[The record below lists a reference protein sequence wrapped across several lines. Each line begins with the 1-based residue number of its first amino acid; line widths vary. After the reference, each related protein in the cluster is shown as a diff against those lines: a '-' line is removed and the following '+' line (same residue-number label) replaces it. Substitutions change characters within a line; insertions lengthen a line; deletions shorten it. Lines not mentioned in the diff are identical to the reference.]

1 MTNNNLFVK
10 ITAML
15 DKIKS
20 KFKIQKDIQELEK
33 TPFYIRLT
41 GKLNK
46 SVTRANIQRDLN
58 DIAHNQTIRINA
70 RINRARLRT
79 SLTTATREAQ
89 TQVQNNPIIVPV
101 EVDNNGLQNV
111 QNNLND
117 IQNEQQ
123 QINNHGMGLQG
134 AIVNYISWHQILAAI
149 RQAIKKVVE
158 TITELNKKQTDLQ
171 IVTGKSNS
179 EIQSLMRSYNTL
191 AKDLSAT
198 TSDIADAADEW
209 LRQGRSVKDTNE
221 LIADSTILAKVGQIE
236 TSDATKYLTSALN
249 GFHKEASEAI
259 NIVDKLT
266 GVDLESATSAG
277 GLAEAMSRCANSADV
292 AGVSMDALIGY
303 IATVAEVTQ
312 KSDSVVGESFK
323 TILARMGKIKLNNW
337 IDEDGNDISGE
348 INDIEKTLSRFNI
361 KLRTSA
367 TEFRNFEDVIYDV
380 GTSWDKFSSIEKNA
394 IASAFGGVYQREN
407 VITLFENFNR
417 ALELSE
423 ISANS
428 AGTAYQ
434 KFEIYENSLEA
445 ATNRLTA
452 SFESLAYNPANVD
465 FVKNLAVCASEI
477 VTFIDET
484 KLLQTTLTALIFT
497 GAIRGLMFLG
507 RRMIIARNSIANL
520 SSAMN
525 LVRQGSS
532 LTGQQMNELA
542 IIYNRCTEAQQR
554 LILSSRNLDN
564 ELRSRILHTAGLS
577 DEQIQATLATNGF
590 ATAEGVATTATFSL
604 RGAFEALK
612 VSIASNPIGLIV
624 TALTL
629 TVTAISAYNQ
639 SQQEAIDKAKD
650 LGETAKQT
658 TDDISSLYAKYLE
671 LNQAVADGTGSKED
685 LTSATND
692 LLKSLGLEGIAIST
706 LIDKYGSLEEAMANI
721 SLDALKDAHGDLV
734 ASVNAY
740 ESELLNAG
748 KNGLGKNN
756 WFDFYQP
763 TFNADTVDYAEA
775 RGLDKNKLFN
785 DYNTVIKVLKDVKN
799 LEATAFSDEFG
810 DRYELKLLGD
820 ETTVEGIRQNYE
832 TLFDLR
838 QKLIESL
845 GAERAGSLTLYKE
858 VNSRLDELKTAYEN
872 YTNEVTALNQNAAKT
887 AVLESLKGKELP
899 KTQEEFTQ
907 FYDSL
912 IADATTAGAELRN
925 QFIGSDEDIKNAIEA
940 SLQSMGAFSEFTI
953 TVPVETQI
961 IPTVTADTEKI
972 KANLTATKEKIED
985 VFKNTDLFDK
995 AKETLAKDEA
1005 IDFDDVLKLI
1015 EVDDSLAGKFKKT
1028 ADGYTIAVDELTTAH
1043 DKYIQS
1049 TKEQLQA
1056 EIDNAEK
1063 TKSEAEK
1070 HIEEYKSKVNNLN
1083 YSAQYASGA
1092 REKQD
1097 EYNEA
1102 IKTEEQNIEQLNA
1115 TIEQNKLLLGECDS
1129 VTSDFSNTLTEASNK
1144 TKLIKQAM
1152 TDMNDEGHISSSTY
1166 AEIVEMGGNYTKCLE
1181 IQNGKITLN
1190 VTKLKELETQ
1200 EYKNEI
1206 SANKLAIAELQ
1217 ASAAFTAMYGGDTS
1231 AISERIHQLV
1241 EENTVLELLIDEIN
1255 NVSANSSTDPHKE
1268 AFEKEYNQR
1277 KHWLNMGQ
1285 ITEAQFYEWLNKA
1298 NTDYFAN
1305 KKKYVDEYRK
1315 YLEEFHS
1322 WEVKEAKNAYD
1333 DIVEALDN
1341 SIDKA
1346 KDKIDSGKLSLNPDE
1361 DKNVYKYYD
1370 KVVNDYDEKIAE
1382 AQKRIGYLLSN
1393 GGYEN
1398 NKDEIDELYDN
1409 IINWKTEIDKIGAE
1423 SKETLH
1429 DYIVQGVDDGIDE
1442 IDRNIDR
1449 GQYSLKFADD
1459 NNVYQ
1464 ARNEKVNLL
1473 LEKRNELLR
1482 RRNELL
1488 ADGYD
1493 ITSDEVRNLND
1504 DIEGIKDDI
1513 LDIMTENFE
1522 AYYQEQIDALE
1533 KIKDENEK
1541 IRKEEELRLN
1551 IMKAQKALLDAQ
1563 NNRNQ
1568 LVFSGGQFSYEVD
1581 QEAVLSAM
1589 DEVKDAQ
1596 QSIEDFNIDEQ
1607 IDKLKDSQDKVS
1619 ETVQKIFNLMW
1630 TKWTGEELPQA
1641 TLPVTTSNTTDKTGE
1656 NDAIYQYVRKL
1667 GSNLSYEQFSKV
1679 FPTAYSNANLGTN
1692 SVVDRMVSGTALDTN
1707 VVNNNIDNSSRVTMG
1722 DVNITVQGGT
1732 SIEMLQ
1738 EFADK
1743 VGSYFQQYTIQNNY
1757 RKR

>member
-134 AIVNYISWHQILAAI
+134 AIANYISWHQILTAI

-434 KFEIYENSLEA
+434 KFEIYEISLEA

-452 SFESLAYNPANVD
+452 SFESLAYNPANVA

-590 ATAEGVATTATFSL
+590 ATAEGAATTATFSL

-639 SQQEAIDKAKD
+639 SQQEAIDKAK
-650 LGETAKQT
+650 EASEAVKSQ
-658 TDDISSLYAKYLE
+658 AEELE
-671 LNQAVADGTGSKED
+671 DYTKKVIELRSELENNNITEQE
-685 LTSATND
+685 ATNIREELSKIQD
-692 LLKSLGLEGIAIST
+692 EI
-706 LIDKYGSLEEAMANI
+706 IDKYGKEAEGINLVTGKLEDQIETIHELNKAKYKETYGLNKEGYDNAVKNI
-721 SLDALKDAHGDLV
+721 KEQRLMLDDERIGVYGLSAVK
-734 ASVNAY
+734 Y
-740 ESELLNAG
+740 KMSELLKDVG
-748 KNGLGKNN
+748 FDIYKNGR
-756 WFDFYQP
+756 DFGVRDYTSDIYTIDKKLEEVFERTTALKEEAEKAGQ
-763 TFNADTVDYAEA
+763 TLLANDYDNILTYISSVRGDWSDKLIKDNEELYSQWLQNGSDYSDEYIDLIRAKASLEYAVEDGNAEKIAEA
-775 RGLDKNKLFN
+775 R
-785 DYNTVIKVLKDVKN
+785 IKWNETYQNAVAEAEANGDTDVSKYF
-799 LEATAFSDEFG
+799 EKFFG
-810 DRYELKLLGD
+810 DISEKY
-820 ETTVEGIRQNYE
+820 
-832 TLFDLR
+832 
-838 QKLIESL
+838 
-845 GAERAGSLTLYKE
+845 APE
-858 VNSRLDELKTAYEN
+858 VS
-872 YTNEVTALNQNAAKT
+872 
-887 AVLESLKGKELP
+887 
-899 KTQEEFTQ
+899 
-907 FYDSL
+907 
-912 IADATTAGAELRN
+912 
-925 QFIGSDEDIKNAIEA
+925 
-940 SLQSMGAFSEFTI
+940 
-953 TVPVETQI
+953 VETEI

-985 VFKNTDLFDK
+985 IFKNTDLFDK
-995 AKETLAKDEA
+995 AKETLAKGEA

-1028 ADGYTIAVDELTTAH
+1028 ADGYKIAVDELTTAH

-1070 HIEEYKSKVNNLN
+1070 HIEEYKSKVDNLN

-1102 IKTEEQNIEQLNA
+1102 IKTEEQNIEQLNT

-1129 VTSDFSNTLTEASNK
+1129 VTSDFSNTLTEVSNK

-1206 SANKLAIAELQ
+1206 SANKLAIAELTMT
-1217 ASAAFTAMYGGDTS
+1217 AALSAGNVGVITAVSKQIQDLQ
-1231 AISERIHQLV
+1231 ERNAL
-1241 EENTVLELLIDEIN
+1241 LELLIDEIN
-1255 NVSANSSTDPHKE
+1255 NVSASSDPHKE

-1277 KHWLNMGQ
+1277 KHWLNMGK

-1409 IINWKTEIDKIGAE
+1409 ITNWKTEIDKIGAE

-1473 LEKRNELLR
+1473 LEKRNEFLR

-1732 SIEMLQ
+1732 SQEMLDEFCDKLGFYIRQ
-1738 EFADK
+1738 EFTKA
-1743 VGSYFQQYTIQNNY
+1743 NY
-1757 RKR
+1757 PKR

>member
-1 MTNNNLFVK
+1 MVFKTVDGHITNIF
-10 ITAML
+10 
-15 DKIKS
+15 
-20 KFKIQKDIQELEK
+20 
-33 TPFYIRLT
+33 
-41 GKLNK
+41 NK
-46 SVTRANIQRDLN
+46 
-58 DIAHNQTIRINA
+58 
-70 RINRARLRT
+70 
-79 SLTTATREAQ
+79 
-89 TQVQNNPIIVPV
+89 
-101 EVDNNGLQNV
+101 
-111 QNNLND
+111 
-117 IQNEQQ
+117 
-123 QINNHGMGLQG
+123 
-134 AIVNYISWHQILAAI
+134 
-149 RQAIKKVVE
+149 
-158 TITELNKKQTDLQ
+158 
-171 IVTGKSNS
+171 
-179 EIQSLMRSYNTL
+179 
-191 AKDLSAT
+191 
-198 TSDIADAADEW
+198 
-209 LRQGRSVKDTNE
+209 
-221 LIADSTILAKVGQIE
+221 
-236 TSDATKYLTSALN
+236 
-249 GFHKEASEAI
+249 
-259 NIVDKLT
+259 VDKLNT
-266 GVDLESATSAG
+266 GFKLTNNELQGFVNAFNQF
-277 GLAEAMSRCANSADV
+277 NSKQNFGTEYSDFINGV
-292 AGVSMDALIGY
+292 ASKN
-303 IATVAEVTQ
+303 T
-312 KSDSVVGESFK
+312 
-323 TILARMGKIKLNNW
+323 
-337 IDEDGNDISGE
+337 DIS
-348 INDIEKTLSRFNI
+348 SM
-361 KLRTSA
+361 
-367 TEFRNFEDVIYDV
+367 FETI
-380 GTSWDKFSSIEKNA
+380 
-394 IASAFGGVYQREN
+394 
-407 VITLFENFNR
+407 
-417 ALELSE
+417 
-423 ISANS
+423 
-428 AGTAYQ
+428 
-434 KFEIYENSLEA
+434 
-445 ATNRLTA
+445 
-452 SFESLAYNPANVD
+452 
-465 FVKNLAVCASEI
+465 VKNGERA
-477 VTFIDET
+477 
-484 KLLQTTLTALIFT
+484 
-497 GAIRGLMFLG
+497 
-507 RRMIIARNSIANL
+507 
-520 SSAMN
+520 
-525 LVRQGSS
+525 
-532 LTGQQMNELA
+532 
-542 IIYNRCTEAQQR
+542 
-554 LILSSRNLDN
+554 
-564 ELRSRILHTAGLS
+564 
-577 DEQIQATLATNGF
+577 
-590 ATAEGVATTATFSL
+590 
-604 RGAFEALK
+604 K
-612 VSIASNPIGLIV
+612 VSISSVYEAILDGNTKGYRNVKNIIEMFNQVQQSGKDNAQDFADAVGKTNPALGKYLKGLKDAEAGLKGYSAQLALATLKTIGLRAV
-624 TALTL
+624 TTL
-629 TVTAISAYNQ
+629 LNTAISLVISGIINSIVSLIN
-639 SQQEAIDKAKD
+639 SQQEAIDKAK
-650 LGETAKQT
+650 EASEAVKSQ
-658 TDDISSLYAKYLE
+658 AEELE
-671 LNQAVADGTGSKED
+671 DYTKKVIELRSELESNNITEQE
-685 LTSATND
+685 ATNIREELSKIQD
-692 LLKSLGLEGIAIST
+692 EI
-706 LIDKYGSLEEAMANI
+706 IDKYGKEAEGINLVTGKLEDQIETIQELNKAKYEEVYGLNKEGYDNAVKNI
-721 SLDALKDAHGDLV
+721 KEQRLMFDDERIGVYGLSAVK
-734 ASVNAY
+734 Y
-740 ESELLNAG
+740 KMSELLKDVG
-748 KNGLGKNN
+748 FDIYKNGK
-756 WFDFYQP
+756 DFGVRDYTSDIYTIDEKLKEVFERTTALKEEAEKAGQ
-763 TFNADTVDYAEA
+763 TLLANDYDNILTYISSVRRDWSDKLIKDNEELYSQWLQNGSDYSDEYIDLIRAKASLEYAVEDGNAEKIAEA
-775 RGLDKNKLFN
+775 R
-785 DYNTVIKVLKDVKN
+785 IKWDEVYQNAVAEAEANGDTDVSKYF
-799 LEATAFSDEFG
+799 EKFFG
-810 DRYELKLLGD
+810 DISEKY
-820 ETTVEGIRQNYE
+820 V
-832 TLFDLR
+832 
-838 QKLIESL
+838 
-845 GAERAGSLTLYKE
+845 
-858 VNSRLDELKTAYEN
+858 
-872 YTNEVTALNQNAAKT
+872 
-887 AVLESLKGKELP
+887 P
-899 KTQEEFTQ
+899 KV
-907 FYDSL
+907 S
-912 IADATTAGAELRN
+912 
-925 QFIGSDEDIKNAIEA
+925 
-940 SLQSMGAFSEFTI
+940 
-953 TVPVETQI
+953 VETEI

-985 VFKNTDLFDK
+985 IFKNTDLFDK

-1028 ADGYTIAVDELTTAH
+1028 ADGYKIAVDELTTAH

-1063 TKSEAEK
+1063 AKSEAEK
-1070 HIEEYKSKVNNLN
+1070 HIEEYKSKVENFDPFTVLL
-1083 YSAQYASGA
+1083 YAPTN
-1092 REKQD
+1092 EKLD
-1097 EYNEA
+1097 FYEYNEA

-1129 VTSDFSNTLTEASNK
+1129 VTSDFSNTLTEVSNK

-1206 SANKLAIAELQ
+1206 SANKLAIAELTMT
-1217 ASAAFTAMYGGDTS
+1217 AALSAGNVGVITAVSKQIQDLQ
-1231 AISERIHQLV
+1231 ERNAL
-1241 EENTVLELLIDEIN
+1241 LELLIDEIN
-1255 NVSANSSTDPHKE
+1255 NVSVNSSTDPHKE

-1341 SIDKA
+1341 NIDKA
-1346 KDKIDSGKLSLNPDE
+1346 KDKIDSGKLSLNSDE

-1370 KVVNDYDEKIAE
+1370 KVVSDYGEKIAE

-1409 IINWKTEIDKIGAE
+1409 ITNWKTEIDKIGAE

-1449 GQYSLKFADD
+1449 GQYGLKFTDD

-1473 LEKRNELLR
+1473 LEKRNALLR

-1493 ITSDEVRNLND
+1493 ITSDEVHNLND

-1630 TKWTGEELPQA
+1630 TRWTGEELPQA
-1641 TLPVTTSNTTDKTGE
+1641 TLPATTSNTTDKTGE

-1692 SVVDRMVSGTALDTN
+1692 NVVDRMVSGTALDTN

>member
-20 KFKIQKDIQELEK
+20 KLKIQKDIQELEK

-58 DIAHNQTIRINA
+58 DIARNQTIRINA
-70 RINRARLRT
+70 KINRARLRT

-111 QNNLND
+111 QNNLHD

-123 QINNHGMGLQG
+123 QINNHGIGLQG
-134 AIVNYISWHQILAAI
+134 AIVNYISWHQILTAI

-525 LVRQGSS
+525 LARQGSS

-590 ATAEGVATTATFSL
+590 ATAEGAATTATFSL

-639 SQQEAIDKAKD
+639 SQQEAIDKAK
-650 LGETAKQT
+650 EASEAVKSQ
-658 TDDISSLYAKYLE
+658 AEELE
-671 LNQAVADGTGSKED
+671 DYTKKVIELRSELESNNITEQE
-685 LTSATND
+685 ATNIREELSKIQD
-692 LLKSLGLEGIAIST
+692 EI
-706 LIDKYGSLEEAMANI
+706 IDKYGKEAEGINLVTGKLEDQIETIQELNKAKYEEAYSLNKEGYDNAVKNI
-721 SLDALKDAHGDLV
+721 QEQRLMLDDSRIGIYGMSAVK
-734 ASVNAY
+734 Y
-740 ESELLNAG
+740 KMSELLKDVGFDIYRNDKDFGVRDYTSDIYTIDKKLEEVFGRTTALKEEAEKAGQTLLANDYDNILTYISSVRRDWSDKLIKDNEELYSQWLQNGSDYSDEYIDLIRAKASLEYAVEDGNAE
-748 KNGLGKNN
+748 KI
-756 WFDFYQP
+756 
-763 TFNADTVDYAEA
+763 AEA
-775 RGLDKNKLFN
+775 R
-785 DYNTVIKVLKDVKN
+785 IKWNEVYQNAVAEAEANGDTDVSKYF
-799 LEATAFSDEFG
+799 EKYFG
-810 DRYELKLLGD
+810 D
-820 ETTVEGIRQNYE
+820 I
-832 TLFDLR
+832 
-838 QKLIESL
+838 
-845 GAERAGSLTLYKE
+845 
-858 VNSRLDELKTAYEN
+858 
-872 YTNEVTALNQNAAKT
+872 
-887 AVLESLKGKELP
+887 
-899 KTQEEFTQ
+899 
-907 FYDSL
+907 
-912 IADATTAGAELRN
+912 
-925 QFIGSDEDIKNAIEA
+925 
-940 SLQSMGAFSEFTI
+940 SEKYVPE
-953 TVPVETQI
+953 VPVETKI

-985 VFKNTDLFDK
+985 IFKNTDLFDK
-995 AKETLAKDEA
+995 AKETLAKGEA

-1056 EIDNAEK
+1056 EINNAEK
-1063 TKSEAEK
+1063 AKSEAEK

-1129 VTSDFSNTLTEASNK
+1129 VTSDFSNTLTEVSNK

-1241 EENTVLELLIDEIN
+1241 EENTLLELLIGEIN
-1255 NVSANSSTDPHKE
+1255 NVSVNSSTDPHKE

-1341 SIDKA
+1341 NIDKA

-1361 DKNVYKYYD
+1361 DENVYKYYD
-1370 KVVNDYDEKIAE
+1370 KVVSDYGEKIAE
-1382 AQKRIGYLLSN
+1382 AQKRIGYLISN

-1409 IINWKTEIDKIGAE
+1409 ITNWKTEIDKIGAE
-1423 SKETLH
+1423 SKKTLH

-1473 LEKRNELLR
+1473 LEKRNALLR

-1568 LVFSGGQFSYEVD
+1568 LVFSKGQFSYEVD

-1630 TKWTGEELPQA
+1630 TRWTGEELPQV
-1641 TLPVTTSNTTDKTGE
+1641 TLSATTSNTTDKTGE

-1732 SIEMLQ
+1732 SQEMLDEFCDKLGFYIRQ
-1738 EFADK
+1738 EFTKA
-1743 VGSYFQQYTIQNNY
+1743 NY
-1757 RKR
+1757 PKK

>member
-1 MTNNNLFVK
+1 MVF
-10 ITAML
+10 
-15 DKIKS
+15 
-20 KFKIQKDIQELEK
+20 KF
-33 TPFYIRLT
+33 
-41 GKLNK
+41 LNID
-46 SVTRANIQRDLN
+46 TL
-58 DIAHNQTIRINA
+58 
-70 RINRARLRT
+70 LR
-79 SLTTATREAQ
+79 
-89 TQVQNNPIIVPV
+89 N
-101 EVDNNGLQNV
+101 
-111 QNNLND
+111 
-117 IQNEQQ
+117 
-123 QINNHGMGLQG
+123 
-134 AIVNYISWHQILAAI
+134 
-149 RQAIKKVVE
+149 
-158 TITELNKKQTDLQ
+158 
-171 IVTGKSNS
+171 
-179 EIQSLMRSYNTL
+179 
-191 AKDLSAT
+191 
-198 TSDIADAADEW
+198 
-209 LRQGRSVKDTNE
+209 
-221 LIADSTILAKVGQIE
+221 
-236 TSDATKYLTSALN
+236 
-249 GFHKEASEAI
+249 
-259 NIVDKLT
+259 
-266 GVDLESATSAG
+266 
-277 GLAEAMSRCANSADV
+277 
-292 AGVSMDALIGY
+292 
-303 IATVAEVTQ
+303 
-312 KSDSVVGESFK
+312 FK
-323 TILARMGKIKLNNW
+323 N
-337 IDEDGNDISGE
+337 
-348 INDIEKTLSRFNI
+348 
-361 KLRTSA
+361 SA
-367 TEFRNFEDVIYDV
+367 TEVAQIPLASRVTKWVDDFNKLNGSVNSTTADFEKLYQEIGNDSVSNYFKNIQKQGRNAVASIDGVYLSLAGQTKGYKNVNRIIKEYNSITDSTGKTQANYAKQISATNSSFGQYLLKV
-380 GTSWDKFSSIEKNA
+380 GTAK
-394 IASAFGGVYQREN
+394 AS
-407 VITLFENFNR
+407 TLGY
-417 ALELSE
+417 
-423 ISANS
+423 
-428 AGTAYQ
+428 AG
-434 KFEIYENSLEA
+434 
-445 ATNRLTA
+445 
-452 SFESLAYNPANVD
+452 SLAWAT
-465 FVKNLAVCASEI
+465 VKMIGFHAAQTLVFAVIQLIITGIS
-477 VTFIDET
+477 
-484 KLLQTTLTALIFT
+484 KL
-497 GAIRGLMFLG
+497 
-507 RRMIIARNSIANL
+507 
-520 SSAMN
+520 
-525 LVRQGSS
+525 V
-532 LTGQQMNELA
+532 
-542 IIYNRCTEAQQR
+542 
-554 LILSSRNLDN
+554 
-564 ELRSRILHTAGLS
+564 
-577 DEQIQATLATNGF
+577 
-590 ATAEGVATTATFSL
+590 
-604 RGAFEALK
+604 K
-612 VSIASNPIGLIV
+612 
-624 TALTL
+624 
-629 TVTAISAYNQ
+629 
-639 SQQEAIDKAKD
+639 SQQEAIDKAKEASEAVKSQAD
-650 LGETAKQT
+650 E
-658 TDDISSLYAKYLE
+658 LE
-671 LNQAVADGTGSKED
+671 DYTKKVIELRSELESNNITEQE
-685 LTSATND
+685 ATNIREELSKIQD
-692 LLKSLGLEGIAIST
+692 EI
-706 LIDKYGSLEEAMANI
+706 IDKYGKEAEGINLVTGKLEDQIETIQGLNKAKYEEAYGLNKEGYDNAVETVKKQRLVIDKNRMGLYGDRI
-721 SLDALKDAHGDLV
+721 DAEIKDQM
-734 ASVNAY
+734 
-740 ESELLNAG
+740 SELLKDVGFNIRKASRSNEYGNNFETDIFTSDIYTIDKKLKEAFDRVSILQEEAEKAG
-748 KNGLGKNN
+748 KTKLVNGYDDILTYISSVRRDWSDKLIKDNEELYSQ
-756 WFDFYQP
+756 WLQ
-763 TFNADTVDYAEA
+763 NASDYSDEYIDLIRAKASLEYAVEDGNAEKIAEA
-775 RGLDKNKLFN
+775 R
-785 DYNTVIKVLKDVKN
+785 IKWDEAYQNAIAEAEANGDTDVSKYF
-799 LEATAFSDEFG
+799 EKFFG
-810 DRYELKLLGD
+810 DISEKY
-820 ETTVEGIRQNYE
+820 
-832 TLFDLR
+832 
-838 QKLIESL
+838 
-845 GAERAGSLTLYKE
+845 APE
-858 VNSRLDELKTAYEN
+858 V
-872 YTNEVTALNQNAAKT
+872 
-887 AVLESLKGKELP
+887 P
-899 KTQEEFTQ
+899 
-907 FYDSL
+907 
-912 IADATTAGAELRN
+912 I
-925 QFIGSDEDIKNAIEA
+925 
-940 SLQSMGAFSEFTI
+940 
-953 TVPVETQI
+953 ETQI

-985 VFKNTDLFDK
+985 IFKNTDLFDK
-995 AKETLAKDEA
+995 AKETLAKGET
-1005 IDFDDVLKLI
+1005 IDFDDVLKLV

-1056 EIDNAEK
+1056 EINNAEK
-1063 TKSEAEK
+1063 AKSEAEK

-1115 TIEQNKLLLGECDS
+1115 AIEQNKLLLGECDS
-1129 VTSDFSNTLTEASNK
+1129 VTSDFSNTLTEVSNK

-1190 VTKLKELETQ
+1190 VAKLKELETQ

-1206 SANKLAIAELQ
+1206 SANRLAMAELTMT
-1217 ASAAFTAMYGGDTS
+1217 AALSAGNVGVITAVSKQIQDLQ
-1231 AISERIHQLV
+1231 ERNAL
-1241 EENTVLELLIDEIN
+1241 LELLVDEIN
-1255 NVSANSSTDPHKE
+1255 NVSVNSSTDPHKE

-1370 KVVNDYDEKIAE
+1370 KVVSDYGEKIAE
-1382 AQKRIGYLLSN
+1382 AQKRIGYLISN

-1398 NKDEIDELYDN
+1398 NKDEIDGLYDN
-1409 IINWKTEIDKIGAE
+1409 ITNWKTEIDKIGAE

-1630 TKWTGEELPQA
+1630 TRWTGEELPQV
-1641 TLPVTTSNTTDKTGE
+1641 TLPATTSNTTDKTGE

-1679 FPTAYSNANLGTN
+1679 FPTAYNNARLGTN
-1692 SVVDRMVSGTALDTN
+1692 SVVDKMVSDTALDTN

-1732 SIEMLQ
+1732 SQEMLDEFCDKLGFYIRQ
-1738 EFADK
+1738 EFTKA
-1743 VGSYFQQYTIQNNY
+1743 NY
-1757 RKR
+1757 PKR

>member
-58 DIAHNQTIRINA
+58 DIAHNQTIRVNA

-89 TQVQNNPIIVPV
+89 TQVQNSPIIVPV

-111 QNNLND
+111 QNNLHD

-134 AIVNYISWHQILAAI
+134 AIVNYISWHQILTAI

-525 LVRQGSS
+525 LARQGSS

-639 SQQEAIDKAKD
+639 SQQEAIDKAKEAS
-650 LGETAKQT
+650 ETVKSQAEE
-658 TDDISSLYAKYLE
+658 LE
-671 LNQAVADGTGSKED
+671 DYTKKVIELRSELESNNITEQE
-685 LTSATND
+685 ATNIREELSKIQD
-692 LLKSLGLEGIAIST
+692 EI
-706 LIDKYGSLEEAMANI
+706 IDKYGKEAEGINLVTGKLEDQIETIHELNKAKYEEAYGLNKEGYDSAVKNI
-721 SLDALKDAHGDLV
+721 QEQRLMLDDSRIGVYGLSAVK
-734 ASVNAY
+734 Y
-740 ESELLNAG
+740 KMSELLKDVG
-748 KNGLGKNN
+748 FDIYKNGK
-756 WFDFYQP
+756 DFGVRDYTSDIYTIDKKLEEVFERTTALKEEAEKAGQ
-763 TFNADTVDYAEA
+763 TLLVNDYDNILTYISSVRGDWSDKLIKDNEELYSQWLQNGSDYSDEYIDLIRAKASLEYAVEDGNAEKIAEA
-775 RGLDKNKLFN
+775 R
-785 DYNTVIKVLKDVKN
+785 IKWNEAYQNAVAEADANGDTDVSKYF
-799 LEATAFSDEFG
+799 EKFFG
-810 DRYELKLLGD
+810 DISEKY
-820 ETTVEGIRQNYE
+820 V
-832 TLFDLR
+832 
-838 QKLIESL
+838 
-845 GAERAGSLTLYKE
+845 
-858 VNSRLDELKTAYEN
+858 
-872 YTNEVTALNQNAAKT
+872 
-887 AVLESLKGKELP
+887 P
-899 KTQEEFTQ
+899 KV
-907 FYDSL
+907 S
-912 IADATTAGAELRN
+912 
-925 QFIGSDEDIKNAIEA
+925 
-940 SLQSMGAFSEFTI
+940 
-953 TVPVETQI
+953 VETEI

-995 AKETLAKDEA
+995 AKETLAKGEA

-1070 HIEEYKSKVNNLN
+1070 HIGEYKKRINNKDSYETYSK
-1083 YSAQYASGA
+1083 
-1092 REKQD
+1092 
-1097 EYNEA
+1097 A
-1102 IKTEEQNIEQLNA
+1102 IKTEEQNIEQLNT

-1129 VTSDFSNTLTEASNK
+1129 VTSNFSNTLTEVSNK

-1206 SANKLAIAELQ
+1206 SANKLAIAELTMT
-1217 ASAAFTAMYGGDTS
+1217 AALSAGNVGVITAVSKQIQDLQ
-1231 AISERIHQLV
+1231 ERNAL
-1241 EENTVLELLIDEIN
+1241 LELLIDEIN
-1255 NVSANSSTDPHKE
+1255 NASVNSSTDPHKE

-1409 IINWKTEIDKIGAE
+1409 ITNWKTEIDKIGAE
-1423 SKETLH
+1423 SKKTLH

-1449 GQYSLKFADD
+1449 GQYSLKFTDD

-1641 TLPVTTSNTTDKTGE
+1641 TLPATASNTTDKAGE

-1722 DVNITVQGGT
+1722 DINITVQGGT
-1732 SIEMLQ
+1732 SQEMLDEFCDKLGFYIRQ
-1738 EFADK
+1738 EFTKA
-1743 VGSYFQQYTIQNNY
+1743 NY
-1757 RKR
+1757 PKR

>member
-1 MTNNNLFVK
+1 MVFKFLNIDTLR
-10 ITAML
+10 
-15 DKIKS
+15 
-20 KFKIQKDIQELEK
+20 KFK
-33 TPFYIRLT
+33 
-41 GKLNK
+41 N
-46 SVTRANIQRDLN
+46 
-58 DIAHNQTIRINA
+58 
-70 RINRARLRT
+70 
-79 SLTTATREAQ
+79 
-89 TQVQNNPIIVPV
+89 
-101 EVDNNGLQNV
+101 
-111 QNNLND
+111 
-117 IQNEQQ
+117 
-123 QINNHGMGLQG
+123 
-134 AIVNYISWHQILAAI
+134 
-149 RQAIKKVVE
+149 
-158 TITELNKKQTDLQ
+158 
-171 IVTGKSNS
+171 
-179 EIQSLMRSYNTL
+179 
-191 AKDLSAT
+191 
-198 TSDIADAADEW
+198 
-209 LRQGRSVKDTNE
+209 
-221 LIADSTILAKVGQIE
+221 
-236 TSDATKYLTSALN
+236 
-249 GFHKEASEAI
+249 
-259 NIVDKLT
+259 
-266 GVDLESATSAG
+266 
-277 GLAEAMSRCANSADV
+277 
-292 AGVSMDALIGY
+292 
-303 IATVAEVTQ
+303 
-312 KSDSVVGESFK
+312 
-323 TILARMGKIKLNNW
+323 
-337 IDEDGNDISGE
+337 
-348 INDIEKTLSRFNI
+348 
-361 KLRTSA
+361 SA
-367 TEFRNFEDVIYDV
+367 TEVAKIPLASRVTGWVDDFNKLNGSVNTTTADFEELYQKIKNDSVSNYFKSIQKQGRNAVASIDGVYLSLAGQTKGYKNVNRIIKEYNSITDSTGKTQAIYAKQIGATNSSFGQYLLKV
-380 GTSWDKFSSIEKNA
+380 GTAK
-394 IASAFGGVYQREN
+394 AS
-407 VITLFENFNR
+407 TLGY
-417 ALELSE
+417 
-423 ISANS
+423 
-428 AGTAYQ
+428 AG
-434 KFEIYENSLEA
+434 
-445 ATNRLTA
+445 
-452 SFESLAYNPANVD
+452 SLAWAT
-465 FVKNLAVCASEI
+465 VK
-477 VTFIDET
+477 
-484 KLLQTTLTALIFT
+484 
-497 GAIRGLMFLG
+497 M
-507 RRMIIARNSIANL
+507 
-520 SSAMN
+520 
-525 LVRQGSS
+525 
-532 LTGQQMNELA
+532 
-542 IIYNRCTEAQQR
+542 
-554 LILSSRNLDN
+554 
-564 ELRSRILHTAGLS
+564 
-577 DEQIQATLATNGF
+577 
-590 ATAEGVATTATFSL
+590 
-604 RGAFEALK
+604 
-612 VSIASNPIGLIV
+612 IGLQMAQMAVVAVIQV
-624 TALTL
+624 IITG
-629 TVTAISAYNQ
+629 ISLLVK
-639 SQQEAIDKAKD
+639 SQQEAIDKAKEASEAVKSQAE
-650 LGETAKQT
+650 G
-658 TDDISSLYAKYLE
+658 LE
-671 LNQAVADGTGSKED
+671 DYTKKVIELRSELESNNITEQE
-685 LTSATND
+685 ATNIREELSKIQD
-692 LLKSLGLEGIAIST
+692 EI
-706 LIDKYGSLEEAMANI
+706 IDKYGKEAEGINLVTGKLEDQIETIHELNKAKYEKMYGLNKEGYDNAVKNI
-721 SLDALKDAHGDLV
+721 KEQRLMFDDERIGVYGLSAVK
-734 ASVNAY
+734 Y
-740 ESELLNAG
+740 KMSELLKDVGFDIYRNDKDFGVRDYTSDIYTIDKKLEEVFERATALKEEAEKAGQTLLANDYDNILTYISSVRRDWSDKLIKDNEELYSQWLQNGSDYSDEYIDLIRAKASLEYAVEDGNAE
-748 KNGLGKNN
+748 KI
-756 WFDFYQP
+756 
-763 TFNADTVDYAEA
+763 AEA
-775 RGLDKNKLFN
+775 R
-785 DYNTVIKVLKDVKN
+785 IKWNEAYQNAVAEAEANGDTDVSKYF
-799 LEATAFSDEFG
+799 EKYFG
-810 DRYELKLLGD
+810 D
-820 ETTVEGIRQNYE
+820 I
-832 TLFDLR
+832 
-838 QKLIESL
+838 
-845 GAERAGSLTLYKE
+845 
-858 VNSRLDELKTAYEN
+858 
-872 YTNEVTALNQNAAKT
+872 
-887 AVLESLKGKELP
+887 
-899 KTQEEFTQ
+899 
-907 FYDSL
+907 
-912 IADATTAGAELRN
+912 
-925 QFIGSDEDIKNAIEA
+925 
-940 SLQSMGAFSEFTI
+940 SEKYVPE
-953 TVPVETQI
+953 VPVETEI

-995 AKETLAKDEA
+995 AKETLAKGEA

-1028 ADGYTIAVDELTTAH
+1028 ADGYKIAVDELTTAH

-1056 EIDNAEK
+1056 EINNAEK

-1070 HIEEYKSKVNNLN
+1070 HIEEYKKRINNKDSYETYSK
-1083 YSAQYASGA
+1083 
-1092 REKQD
+1092 
-1097 EYNEA
+1097 A

-1115 TIEQNKLLLGECDS
+1115 AIEQNKLLLGECDS
-1129 VTSDFSNTLTEASNK
+1129 VTSDFSNTLTEVSNK

-1190 VTKLKELETQ
+1190 VIKLKELETQ

-1206 SANKLAIAELQ
+1206 YANKLAIAELQ

-1241 EENTVLELLIDEIN
+1241 EENTLLELLIGEIN
-1255 NVSANSSTDPHKE
+1255 NVSASSDPHKE
-1268 AFEKEYNQR
+1268 AFEKKYNQR

-1370 KVVNDYDEKIAE
+1370 KVVSDYSEKIAE
-1382 AQKRIGYLLSN
+1382 AQKRIDYLISN

-1398 NKDEIDELYDN
+1398 NKDEIDGLYDN
-1409 IINWKTEIDKIGAE
+1409 ITNWKTEIDKIGAE

-1630 TKWTGEELPQA
+1630 TKWTGEELPQV

-1722 DVNITVQGGT
+1722 DINITVQGGT

>member
-1 MTNNNLFVK
+1 MVFKTVDGHITNIFNKVN
-10 ITAML
+10 
-15 DKIKS
+15 
-20 KFKIQKDIQELEK
+20 
-33 TPFYIRLT
+33 
-41 GKLNK
+41 KLNTGFEFTNDELQDFVNGFNQFNFNQNFGTEYSDFINDVASK
-46 SVTRANIQRDLN
+46 NTNI
-58 DIAHNQTIRINA
+58 
-70 RINRARLRT
+70 
-79 SLTTATREAQ
+79 SS
-89 TQVQNNPIIVPV
+89 
-101 EVDNNGLQNV
+101 
-111 QNNLND
+111 
-117 IQNEQQ
+117 
-123 QINNHGMGLQG
+123 MF
-134 AIVNYISWHQILAAI
+134 
-149 RQAIKKVVE
+149 E
-158 TITELNKKQTDLQ
+158 TI
-171 IVTGKSNS
+171 
-179 EIQSLMRSYNTL
+179 
-191 AKDLSAT
+191 
-198 TSDIADAADEW
+198 
-209 LRQGRSVKDTNE
+209 
-221 LIADSTILAKVGQIE
+221 
-236 TSDATKYLTSALN
+236 
-249 GFHKEASEAI
+249 
-259 NIVDKLT
+259 
-266 GVDLESATSAG
+266 
-277 GLAEAMSRCANSADV
+277 
-292 AGVSMDALIGY
+292 
-303 IATVAEVTQ
+303 
-312 KSDSVVGESFK
+312 
-323 TILARMGKIKLNNW
+323 
-337 IDEDGNDISGE
+337 
-348 INDIEKTLSRFNI
+348 
-361 KLRTSA
+361 
-367 TEFRNFEDVIYDV
+367 
-380 GTSWDKFSSIEKNA
+380 
-394 IASAFGGVYQREN
+394 
-407 VITLFENFNR
+407 
-417 ALELSE
+417 
-423 ISANS
+423 
-428 AGTAYQ
+428 
-434 KFEIYENSLEA
+434 
-445 ATNRLTA
+445 
-452 SFESLAYNPANVD
+452 
-465 FVKNLAVCASEI
+465 VKNGERA
-477 VTFIDET
+477 
-484 KLLQTTLTALIFT
+484 
-497 GAIRGLMFLG
+497 
-507 RRMIIARNSIANL
+507 
-520 SSAMN
+520 
-525 LVRQGSS
+525 
-532 LTGQQMNELA
+532 
-542 IIYNRCTEAQQR
+542 
-554 LILSSRNLDN
+554 
-564 ELRSRILHTAGLS
+564 
-577 DEQIQATLATNGF
+577 
-590 ATAEGVATTATFSL
+590 
-604 RGAFEALK
+604 K
-612 VSIASNPIGLIV
+612 VSIGNVYEAILDGNTKGYRNVKNIIEMFNQVQQSGKDNAQDFADAVGKTNPALGKYLKGLKGAEAGLKGYSAQLALATLKTIGLRAV
-624 TALTL
+624 TTL
-629 TVTAISAYNQ
+629 LNTAISLAISGIINSIVSLIN
-639 SQQEAIDKAKD
+639 SQQEAIDKAK
-650 LGETAKQT
+650 EASEAVKSQ
-658 TDDISSLYAKYLE
+658 AEELE
-671 LNQAVADGTGSKED
+671 DCTKKVIELRSELESNNITEQE
-685 LTSATND
+685 ATNIREELSKIQD
-692 LLKSLGLEGIAIST
+692 EI
-706 LIDKYGSLEEAMANI
+706 IDKYGKEAEGINLVTGKLEDQIETIQELNKAKYEEAYGLNKEGYDSAVKNI
-721 SLDALKDAHGDLV
+721 KEQRLMFDDERIGVYGLSAVK
-734 ASVNAY
+734 Y
-740 ESELLNAG
+740 KMSELLKDVG
-748 KNGLGKNN
+748 FDIYKNGK
-756 WFDFYQP
+756 DFGVRDYTSDIYTIDKKLEEVFERTTAFKEEAEKAGQ
-763 TFNADTVDYAEA
+763 TLLANDYDNILTYISSVRRDWSDKLIKDNEELYSQWLQNGSDYSDEYIDLIRAKASLEYAVEDGNAEKIAEA
-775 RGLDKNKLFN
+775 R
-785 DYNTVIKVLKDVKN
+785 IKWNEVYQNAVAEAEANGDTDVSKYF
-799 LEATAFSDEFG
+799 EKFFG
-810 DRYELKLLGD
+810 D
-820 ETTVEGIRQNYE
+820 I
-832 TLFDLR
+832 
-838 QKLIESL
+838 
-845 GAERAGSLTLYKE
+845 
-858 VNSRLDELKTAYEN
+858 
-872 YTNEVTALNQNAAKT
+872 
-887 AVLESLKGKELP
+887 
-899 KTQEEFTQ
+899 
-907 FYDSL
+907 
-912 IADATTAGAELRN
+912 
-925 QFIGSDEDIKNAIEA
+925 
-940 SLQSMGAFSEFTI
+940 SEKYVPE
-953 TVPVETQI
+953 VPVEIEI

-985 VFKNTDLFDK
+985 IFKNTDLFDK
-995 AKETLAKDEA
+995 AKETLAKGEA
-1005 IDFDDVLKLI
+1005 IDFDDVIKLI

-1056 EIDNAEK
+1056 EINNAEK
-1063 TKSEAEK
+1063 AKSEAEK
-1070 HIEEYKSKVNNLN
+1070 HIEEYKSKVDNLN

-1129 VTSDFSNTLTEASNK
+1129 VTSDFSNTLTEVSNK

-1190 VTKLKELETQ
+1190 VAKLKELETQ

-1231 AISERIHQLV
+1231 AISERIHKLV
-1241 EENTVLELLIDEIN
+1241 EENTLLELLIGEIN
-1255 NVSANSSTDPHKE
+1255 NVSANSSNSSTDPHKE

-1361 DKNVYKYYD
+1361 DKNVYKYYN

-1382 AQKRIGYLLSN
+1382 AQKRIGYLISN

-1409 IINWKTEIDKIGAE
+1409 ITNWKTEIDKIGAE

-1482 RRNELL
+1482 HRNELL

-1568 LVFSGGQFSYEVD
+1568 LVFSKGQFSYEVD

-1630 TKWTGEELPQA
+1630 TRWTGEELPQA
-1641 TLPVTTSNTTDKTGE
+1641 TLPVTTSNTIDKTGE

-1692 SVVDRMVSGTALDTN
+1692 SVVDRMVSGAALDTN

-1732 SIEMLQ
+1732 SQEMLDEFCDKLGFYIRQ
-1738 EFADK
+1738 EFTKA
-1743 VGSYFQQYTIQNNY
+1743 NY
-1757 RKR
+1757 PKK